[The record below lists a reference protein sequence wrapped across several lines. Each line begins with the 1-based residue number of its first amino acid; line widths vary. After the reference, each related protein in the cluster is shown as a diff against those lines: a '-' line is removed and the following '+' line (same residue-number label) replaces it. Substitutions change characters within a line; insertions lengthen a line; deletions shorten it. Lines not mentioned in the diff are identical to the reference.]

1 MPTLNPVLAMLKSDH
16 KTVKALFDEYE
27 EAPPRKQ
34 PNIAQTAIE
43 ELKIH
48 AELEEGLIY
57 PAIRKGIDDDEL
69 MNEATEEHH
78 LVHVLI
84 EELDKLAPSDETFKA
99 KFVVLAEIVKHH
111 VKEEEGEMF
120 PQAQKAEID
129 WDALK
134 AVVLQR
140 KEQLMVEA

>member
-1 MPTLNPVLAMLKSDH
+1 MSTLNPVLTMLKSDH

-34 PNIAQTAIE
+34 PAIAQTAIE

-57 PAIRKGIDDDEL
+57 PAIREGIDDDEL
-69 MNEATEEHH
+69 MNEAIEEHH

-84 EELDKLAPSDETFKA
+84 EELDQLSPSDDTFKA
-99 KFVVLAEIVKHH
+99 KFAVLAEIVKHH

-120 PQAQKAEID
+120 PQAQKARID
-129 WDALK
+129 WEALK
-134 AVVLQR
+134 TEVMER
-140 KEQLMVEA
+140 KEQLMAA